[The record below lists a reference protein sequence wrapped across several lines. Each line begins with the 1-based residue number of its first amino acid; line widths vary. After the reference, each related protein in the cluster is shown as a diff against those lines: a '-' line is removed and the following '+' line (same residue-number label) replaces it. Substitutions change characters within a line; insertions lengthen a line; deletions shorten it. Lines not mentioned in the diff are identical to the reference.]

1 MAGAIQMFR
10 NLGAVNYTGKMFEVA
25 STLDI
30 PEFYVIKEALG
41 ILAPQLTGYA
51 YLGLLLFYLALS
63 FFMITRKNVLEIAE
77 SGKLT
82 SGKCWAVTIVF
93 VWCVISLSQ
102 VSTFL
107 YFNF

>member
-10 NLGAVNYTGKMFEVA
+10 NLDAFRYTGKMFEVA

-41 ILAPQLTGYA
+41 ILAPQLTGFA
-51 YLGLLLFYLALS
+51 YLALLLLYLCFS

-77 SGKLT
+77 DGKLT
-82 SGKCWAVTIVF
+82 SRKCWAAVIVF
-93 VWCVISLSQ
+93 IWCVVSLSQ